1 MSIDN
6 KKAWKELITAL
17 ALVLDLQEDL
27 NYYHAWR
34 VAVISALLAEEILPD
49 QKSDIFL
56 AGLLHDVGAMSLPNH
71 MTRFPSMS
79 EQIIH
84 PIIRSH
90 TIIGAQI
97 VSNFPGFEKAPSLI
111 LDHHEYWNGHGY
123 PRAKKGEEIVAG
135 AQLIRAADTFDI
147 IFQTHPD
154 MTLPEIMKD
163 MNELVNKEFS
173 KSIFSSLKKIMND
186 GNLFHDLV
194 DAQKLPDLLFKLRD
208 GISVSGIDDGTDIVG
223 TSLDMFGQII
233 DSKHAYT
240 AGHSKRVSQNSLLI
254 AISMNLSHDEITRIK
269 WAGLVHDIGKV
280 AIPPAIL
287 DKASGL
293 SEDEYAL
300 LRKHA
305 VYTEEIL
312 ETVSCMKEL
321 VPIAA
326 AHHERFDGNGYH
338 RKLKGKDIPLGA
350 RILAVADSFDSITSL
365 RGYRDAGLIPLAI
378 DEIKKASQTQF
389 DPDVVEAAI
398 PIFQSSL
405 YN

>member
-1 MSIDN
+1 MNIDN
-6 KKAWKELITAL
+6 EKAWKELITAL

-34 VAVISALLAEEILPD
+34 VAVISAFLAEEILPD
-49 QKSDIFL
+49 EKSDIFL

-71 MTRFPSMS
+71 MTRYPSMS

-97 VSNFPGFEKAPSLI
+97 VSDFPGFEKAPSLI

-123 PRAKKGEEIVAG
+123 PRARKGEEIVAG

-147 IFQTHPD
+147 MFQTHPD
-154 MTLPEIMKD
+154 KTLSEIMKD
-163 MNELVNKEFS
+163 MNELVNKEFN
-173 KSIFSSLKKIMND
+173 KSTFSSLKKIMND
-186 GNLFHDLV
+186 NNFFHDLV
-194 DAQKLPDLLFKLRD
+194 DAQELPDLLFKLRD
-208 GISVSGIDDGTDIVG
+208 EISVSGIDDGTDIMG
-223 TSLDMFGQII
+223 ISLDIFGQVI
-233 DSKHAYT
+233 DSRHAYT
-240 AGHSKRVSQNSLLI
+240 AGHSKRVSQYSLLI
-254 AISMNLSHDEITRIK
+254 AISMNLPHDEVTRIK
-269 WAGLVHDIGKV
+269 WAGMVHDVGKV

-287 DKASGL
+287 DKASEL
-293 SEDEYAL
+293 SEDEHAL
-300 LRKHA
+300 LRKHT

-312 ETVSCMKEL
+312 ETVSCMKAL

-338 RKLKGKDIPLGA
+338 RKLKGKDIPLPLGA

-365 RGYRDAGLIPLAI
+365 CGYRVAGLIPLAI
-378 DEIKKASQTQF
+378 DEIKNASQTQF
-389 DPDVVEAAI
+389 DPDVVDAAI
-398 PIFQSSL
+398 PIFQSL
-405 YN
+405 

>member
-6 KKAWKELITAL
+6 EKAWKELITAL

-34 VAVISALLAEEILPD
+34 VAVISTLIADEILPD
-49 QKSDIFL
+49 EKSDIFI

-71 MTRFPSMS
+71 MTRYPSMS
-79 EQIIH
+79 EQILH

-97 VSNFPGFEKAPSLI
+97 VSDFPGFEKAPSLI
-111 LDHHEYWNGHGY
+111 LDHHEYWDGHGY
-123 PRAKKGEEIVAG
+123 PRAKKGKEIVAG

-147 IFQTHPD
+147 LFQTHPEK
-154 MTLPEIMKD
+154 TLPQIMND
-163 MNELVNKEFS
+163 MNKLVSKEFN
-173 KSIFSSLKKIMND
+173 KSVFSSLKKIMND
-186 GNLFHDLV
+186 KLFHDLI

-208 GISVSGIDDGTDIVG
+208 EISVSGVDDGTDIMG
-223 TSLDMFGQII
+223 ISLDIFGQVI

-254 AISMNLSHDEITRIK
+254 AVSMNLPHDEVTRIK

-287 DKASGL
+287 DKASEL
-293 SEDEYAL
+293 SDDEYAL
-300 LRKHA
+300 LRKHT

-312 ETVSCMKEL
+312 ETVSCMSEL

-338 RKLKGKDIPLGA
+338 HKLKGKDIPLGA
-350 RILAVADSFDSITSL
+350 RILSVADTYDAMTSL
-365 RGYRDAGLIPLAI
+365 RGHRDASLIPVAI
-378 DEIKKASQTQF
+378 DEIKNGSNTQF

-398 PIFQSSL
+398 PIFE
-405 YN
+405 NT

>member
-1 MSIDN
+1 
-6 KKAWKELITAL
+6 
-17 ALVLDLQEDL
+17 LDLQEDL

-34 VAVISALLAEEILPD
+34 VAVISALLAEETLPD
-49 QKSDIFL
+49 QKSDIFI

-71 MTRFPSMS
+71 MTRYPSMS
-79 EQIIH
+79 EQILH

-97 VSNFPGFEKAPSLI
+97 VSDFPGFEKAPSLI

-123 PRAKKGEEIVAG
+123 PRARKGEEIVAG

-147 IFQTHPD
+147 MFQTHPD
-154 MTLPEIMKD
+154 KTLSEIMKD
-163 MNELVNKEFS
+163 MNELVNKEFN
-173 KSIFSSLKKIMND
+173 KSTFSSLKKIMND
-186 GNLFHDLV
+186 NNFFHDLV
-194 DAQKLPDLLFKLRD
+194 DAQELPDLLFKLRD
-208 GISVSGIDDGTDIVG
+208 EISVSGIDDGTDIMG
-223 TSLDMFGQII
+223 ISLDIFGQVI
-233 DSKHAYT
+233 DSRHAYT
-240 AGHSKRVSQNSLLI
+240 AGHSKRVSQYSLLI
-254 AISMNLSHDEITRIK
+254 AISMNLPHDEVTRIK
-269 WAGLVHDIGKV
+269 WAGMVHDVGKV

-287 DKASGL
+287 DKASEL
-293 SEDEYAL
+293 SEDEHAL
-300 LRKHA
+300 LRKHT

-312 ETVSCMKEL
+312 ETVSCMKAL

-378 DEIKKASQTQF
+378 DEIKNVSQTQF

-398 PIFQSSL
+398 PIFQSL
-405 YN
+405 

>member
-6 KKAWKELITAL
+6 EKAWKELITAL

-34 VAVISALLAEEILPD
+34 VAVISAFLAEEILPD
-49 QKSDIFL
+49 QKSDIFI

-71 MTRFPSMS
+71 MTRYPSMS
-79 EQIIH
+79 EQILH

-97 VSNFPGFEKAPSLI
+97 VSGFPGFENAPSLI

-123 PRAKKGEEIVAG
+123 PRAKKGEEIAAG

-154 MTLPEIMKD
+154 KTLSEIMKD
-163 MNELVNKEFS
+163 MSKLVDKEFN
-173 KSIFSSLKKIMND
+173 KSIFLSLKKIMND
-186 GNLFHDLV
+186 NNLFHDLV
-194 DAQKLPDLLFKLRD
+194 DAQELHDLLFKLRD
-208 GISVSGIDDGTDIVG
+208 EISVSGIDDGTDIMG
-223 TSLDMFGQII
+223 ISLDIFGQVI

-254 AISMNLSHDEITRIK
+254 AISMNLPHDEITRIK

-287 DKASGL
+287 DKASEL
-293 SEDEYAL
+293 SDDEYAL
-300 LRKHA
+300 LRRHT

-326 AHHERFDGNGYH
+326 SHHERFDGDGYH
-338 RKLKGKDIPLGA
+338 QRLKGKDIPLGA
-350 RILAVADSFDSITSL
+350 RILAVADAFDSITSL

-378 DEIKKASQTQF
+378 DEIKNASKTQF

-398 PIFQSSL
+398 PIFQ
-405 YN
+405 NM

>member
-6 KKAWKELITAL
+6 EKAWKELITAL

-34 VAVISALLAEEILPD
+34 VAVISTLMAEEILPD
-49 QKSDIFL
+49 EKSDIFI

-71 MTRFPSMS
+71 MTRYPSMS
-79 EQIIH
+79 EQILH

-97 VSNFPGFEKAPSLI
+97 VSDFPGFEKAPSLI
-111 LDHHEYWNGHGY
+111 LDHHEYWDGHGY
-123 PRAKKGEEIVAG
+123 PRAKKGKEIVAG

-147 IFQTHPD
+147 LFQTHPEK
-154 MTLPEIMKD
+154 TLPQIMND
-163 MNELVNKEFS
+163 MNKLVSKEFN
-173 KSIFSSLKKIMND
+173 KSVFSSLKKIMND
-186 GNLFHDLV
+186 KLFHDLI

-208 GISVSGIDDGTDIVG
+208 EISVSGVDDGTDIMG
-223 TSLDMFGQII
+223 ISLDIFGQVI

-254 AISMNLSHDEITRIK
+254 AISMNLPHDEVTRIK

-287 DKASGL
+287 DKASEL
-293 SEDEYAL
+293 SDDEYAL
-300 LRKHA
+300 LRKHT

-312 ETVSCMKEL
+312 ETVSCMSEL

-338 RKLKGKDIPLGA
+338 HKLKGKDIPLGA
-350 RILAVADSFDSITSL
+350 RILSVADTYDAMTSL
-365 RGYRDAGLIPLAI
+365 RGHRDASLIPVAI
-378 DEIKKASQTQF
+378 DEIKNGSNTQF

-398 PIFQSSL
+398 PIFE
-405 YN
+405 NT

>member
-6 KKAWKELITAL
+6 EKAWKELITAL

-34 VAVISALLAEEILPD
+34 VAVISTLMAEEILPD
-49 QKSDIFL
+49 EKSDIFI

-71 MTRFPSMS
+71 MTRYPSMS
-79 EQIIH
+79 EQILH

-97 VSNFPGFEKAPSLI
+97 VSDFPGFEKAPSLI
-111 LDHHEYWNGHGY
+111 LDHHEYWDGHGY
-123 PRAKKGEEIVAG
+123 PRAKKEKEIVAG

-147 IFQTHPD
+147 LFQTHPEK
-154 MTLPEIMKD
+154 TLPQIMKD
-163 MNELVNKEFS
+163 MNKLVSKEFN
-173 KSIFSSLKKIMND
+173 KSVFSSLEKIMN
-186 GNLFHDLV
+186 NKLFHDLV
-194 DAQKLPDLLFKLRD
+194 DAQKLPDILFKLRD
-208 GISVSGIDDGTDIVG
+208 EISVSGVDDGTDIMG
-223 TSLDMFGQII
+223 ISLDIFGQVI

-240 AGHSKRVSQNSLLI
+240 AGHSKRVSQKSLLI
-254 AISMNLSHDEITRIK
+254 ALSMNLPHDEVTRIK

-287 DKASGL
+287 DKTSEL
-293 SEDEYAL
+293 SDDEYEL
-300 LRKHA
+300 LRKHT

-338 RKLKGKDIPLGA
+338 HKLKGKDIPLGA
-350 RILAVADSFDSITSL
+350 RILSVADTYDAMTSL
-365 RGYRDAGLIPLAI
+365 RGHRDASLIPVAI
-378 DEIKKASQTQF
+378 DEIKNGSNTQF

-398 PIFQSSL
+398 PIL
-405 YN
+405 ENT

>member
-6 KKAWKELITAL
+6 KKAWKELVTAL

-34 VAVISALLAEEILPD
+34 VAVISAFLAEEILPD
-49 QKSDIFL
+49 QKSDIFI
-56 AGLLHDVGAMSLPNH
+56 AGLLHDVGAISLPNH
-71 MTRFPSMS
+71 MTRYPSMS
-79 EQIIH
+79 EQILH

-97 VSNFPGFEKAPSLI
+97 VSDFPGFGKVSSLI

-154 MTLPEIMKD
+154 KTHSEIMKNMKD
-163 MNELVNKEFS
+163 LVNKEFN
-173 KSIFSSLKKIMND
+173 KSIFSSLKRIMCDN
-186 GNLFHDLV
+186 NLFHDIV
-194 DAQKLPDLLFKLRD
+194 DAQKLPDLLFKFRD
-208 GISVSGIDDGTDIVG
+208 EISVNGIDDRTDILG
-223 TSLDMFGQII
+223 ISLDIFSQII

-254 AISMNLSHDEITRIK
+254 AISMNLPHDEVTRIK
-269 WAGLVHDIGKV
+269 WAGLVHDVGKV
-280 AIPPAIL
+280 SIPPAIL
-287 DKASGL
+287 DKASEL

-300 LRKHA
+300 LRKHT

-350 RILAVADSFDSITSL
+350 RILAVADAFDSITSL

-378 DEIKKASQTQF
+378 DEIKNASRKQF

-398 PIFQSSL
+398 PIFQSL
-405 YN
+405 

>member
-34 VAVISALLAEEILPD
+34 VAVISALLAEEIIPD
-49 QKSDIFL
+49 QKSDIFI

-71 MTRFPSMS
+71 MTRYPSMS
-79 EQIIH
+79 EQILH

-97 VSNFPGFEKAPSLI
+97 VSDFPGFEKAPSLI

-123 PRAKKGEEIVAG
+123 PRAKKGKEIVAG

-147 IFQTHPD
+147 IFQTHPEK
-154 MTLPEIMKD
+154 TLPQIMND
-163 MNELVNKEFS
+163 MNKLVSKEFN
-173 KSIFSSLKKIMND
+173 KSVFSSLKKVMNN
-186 GNLFHDLV
+186 NLFHDLV
-194 DAQKLPDLLFKLRD
+194 DAHKLPDLLFKLRD
-208 GISVSGIDDGTDIVG
+208 EVSVSGIDDGTDIMG
-223 TSLDMFGQII
+223 ISLDIFGQVI
-233 DSKHAYT
+233 DSKHAFT

-254 AISMNLSHDEITRIK
+254 AISMNLPHDEVTRIK

-280 AIPPAIL
+280 AIPPIIL
-287 DKASGL
+287 DKASEL
-293 SEDEYAL
+293 SEDEHAL
-300 LRKHA
+300 LRKHT

-338 RKLKGKDIPLGA
+338 HKLKGEEIPLGA

-365 RGYRDAGLIPLAI
+365 RGYRDAGLIPFAI
-378 DEIKKASQTQF
+378 DEIKNASQSQF
-389 DPDVVEAAI
+389 DPDVVEASI
-398 PIFQSSL
+398 PIFE
-405 YN
+405 NM

>member
-1 MSIDN
+1 M
-6 KKAWKELITAL
+6 
-17 ALVLDLQEDL
+17 
-27 NYYHAWR
+27 
-34 VAVISALLAEEILPD
+34 
-49 QKSDIFL
+49 
-56 AGLLHDVGAMSLPNH
+56 LHDIGAMSLPNH
-71 MTRFPSMS
+71 MTRYPSMS
-79 EQIIH
+79 EQILH

-97 VSNFPGFEKAPSLI
+97 VSDFPGLEKAPSLI

-123 PRAKKGEEIVAG
+123 PRAKKREEIAAG

-154 MTLPEIMKD
+154 KTLPEIMRE
-163 MNELVNKEFS
+163 MNGLVNKEFN
-173 KSIFSSLKKIMND
+173 KSVFSSLKKIMKDNK
-186 GNLFHDLV
+186 LFHNLV
-194 DAQKLPDLLFKLRD
+194 DAQGLSGLLFKLMD
-208 GISVSGIDDGTDIVG
+208 EISVSGIDDGTDIMG
-223 TSLDMFGQII
+223 ISLDIFGQVI

-254 AISMNLSHDEITRIK
+254 AISMNLSHDEVTRIK
-269 WAGLVHDIGKV
+269 WAGLVHDVGKV
-280 AIPPAIL
+280 AIPPAML

-293 SEDEYAL
+293 SEDEYDV
-300 LRKHA
+300 LRKHT

-312 ETVSCMKEL
+312 ETISCMKEL

-338 RKLKGKDIPLGA
+338 HKLKGEEIPLGA
-350 RILAVADSFDSITSL
+350 RILAVADAFDSITSL

-378 DEIKKASQTQF
+378 DEIKKSSKTQF

-398 PIFQSSL
+398 PIFQSL
-405 YN
+405 

>member
-34 VAVISALLAEEILPD
+34 VAVISALLAEEIIPD
-49 QKSDIFL
+49 QKSDIFI

-71 MTRFPSMS
+71 MTRYPSMS
-79 EQIIH
+79 EQILH

-97 VSNFPGFEKAPSLI
+97 VSDFPGFEKAPSLI

-123 PRAKKGEEIVAG
+123 PRAKKGKEIVVG

-147 IFQTHPD
+147 IFQTHPEK
-154 MTLPEIMKD
+154 TLPQIMKD
-163 MNELVNKEFS
+163 MNKLVSKEFN
-173 KSIFSSLKKIMND
+173 KSVFSSLEKVMNN
-186 GNLFHDLV
+186 NLFHDLV
-194 DAQKLPDLLFKLRD
+194 DAHKLPDLLFKLRD
-208 GISVSGIDDGTDIVG
+208 EVSVSGIDDGTDIMG
-223 TSLDMFGQII
+223 ISLDIFGQVI
-233 DSKHAYT
+233 DSKHAFT

-254 AISMNLSHDEITRIK
+254 AISMNLPHDEVTRIK

-280 AIPPAIL
+280 AIPPVIL
-287 DKASGL
+287 DKASDL
-293 SEDEYAL
+293 SEDEHAL
-300 LRKHA
+300 LRKHT

-338 RKLKGKDIPLGA
+338 HKLKGEEIPLGA

-365 RGYRDAGLIPLAI
+365 RGYRDAGLIPFAI
-378 DEIKKASQTQF
+378 DEIKNASQFQF

-398 PIFQSSL
+398 PIFE
-405 YN
+405 NM

>member
-34 VAVISALLAEEILPD
+34 VAVISTLMAEEILPD

-71 MTRFPSMS
+71 MTRYPSMS
-79 EQIIH
+79 EQILH

-97 VSNFPGFEKAPSLI
+97 VSDFPGFEKAPSLI

-123 PRAKKGEEIVAG
+123 PRAKKGKEIMAG

-147 IFQTHPD
+147 IFQTHPEK
-154 MTLPEIMKD
+154 TLPQVMKD
-163 MNELVNKEFS
+163 MNKLVSKEFN
-173 KSIFSSLKKIMND
+173 KSVFSSLKKIMND
-186 GNLFHDLV
+186 NLFHDLV
-194 DAQKLPDLLFKLRD
+194 DAHKLTDLLFKLRD
-208 GISVSGIDDGTDIVG
+208 EISVSGVDDGTDIMG
-223 TSLDMFGQII
+223 ISLDIFGQVI

-254 AISMNLSHDEITRIK
+254 ALSMNLSHDEVTRIK

-287 DKASGL
+287 DKASEL
-293 SEDEYAL
+293 SDDEYAL
-300 LRKHA
+300 LRKHT

-312 ETVSCMKEL
+312 ETVSCMNEL
-321 VPIAA
+321 VPIASS
-326 AHHERFDGNGYH
+326 HHERFDGNGYH
-338 RKLKGKDIPLGA
+338 HRLKGKDIPLGA
-350 RILAVADSFDSITSL
+350 RILSVADAFDSITSL

-378 DEIKKASQTQF
+378 DEIKNSSKTQF

-398 PIFQSSL
+398 PIL
-405 YN
+405 ENR

>member
-6 KKAWKELITAL
+6 KKTWKELITAL

-34 VAVISALLAEEILPD
+34 VAVISALLAEETLPD
-49 QKSDIFL
+49 QKSDIFI

-71 MTRFPSMS
+71 MTRYPSMS
-79 EQIIH
+79 EQILH

-97 VSNFPGFEKAPSLI
+97 VSDFPGFEKAPSLI
-111 LDHHEYWNGHGY
+111 LDHHEYWDGHGY
-123 PRAKKGEEIVAG
+123 PRARKGKEIAAG

-147 IFQTHPD
+147 IFQTHPEK
-154 MTLPEIMKD
+154 TLTQIMKD
-163 MNELVNKEFS
+163 MNTLVGKEFN
-173 KSIFSSLKKIMND
+173 KSVFSSLKKVMNN
-186 GNLFHDLV
+186 NLFNDLV
-194 DAQKLPDLLFKLRD
+194 DAQKLSDLLFKLRD
-208 GISVSGIDDGTDIVG
+208 EISVSGIDDGTDIMG
-223 TSLDMFGQII
+223 ISLDIFGQVI

-254 AISMNLSHDEITRIK
+254 AISMNLPHDEVTRIK
-269 WAGLVHDIGKV
+269 WAGLVHDVGKV
-280 AIPPAIL
+280 AIPPSIL

-293 SEDEYAL
+293 SEDEYTV
-300 LRKHA
+300 LRKHT

-312 ETVSCMKEL
+312 ETVSCMDKL
-321 VPIAA
+321 APIAA

-338 RKLKGKDIPLGA
+338 HKLKGEEIPLGA
-350 RILAVADSFDSITSL
+350 RILSVADAFDSITSL

-378 DEIKKASQTQF
+378 DEIKNASKTQF

-398 PIFQSSL
+398 PIFQSL
-405 YN
+405 

>member
-49 QKSDIFL
+49 QKSDIFI

-71 MTRFPSMS
+71 MTRYPSMS
-79 EQIIH
+79 EQILH

-97 VSNFPGFEKAPSLI
+97 VSDFPGFENAPSLI

-123 PRAKKGEEIVAG
+123 PRARKGEEIVAG

-154 MTLPEIMKD
+154 KTLSEIMKD
-163 MNELVNKEFS
+163 MDDLVNKEFN
-173 KSIFSSLKKIMND
+173 KSVFSSLKRIMND
-186 GNLFHDLV
+186 NNLFHDLI
-194 DAQKLPDLLFKLRD
+194 DAQKLSDLLFKLRD
-208 GISVSGIDDGTDIVG
+208 EISVSGIDEGTDIMG
-223 TSLDMFGQII
+223 ISLDIFGQII
-233 DSKHAYT
+233 DSRHAYT
-240 AGHSKRVSQNSLLI
+240 AGHSKRVSQYSLLI
-254 AISMNLSHDEITRIK
+254 AISMNLPHDEVTRIK
-269 WAGLVHDIGKV
+269 WAGLVHDVGKV

-287 DKASGL
+287 DKASEL

-300 LRKHA
+300 LRKHT

-312 ETVSCMKEL
+312 ETVSCMKAL

-378 DEIKKASQTQF
+378 DEIKNASQTQF
-389 DPDVVEAAI
+389 DPDVVDAAI
-398 PIFQSSL
+398 PIFQSL
-405 YN
+405 

>member
-34 VAVISALLAEEILPD
+34 VAVISALLAEEIIPD
-49 QKSDIFL
+49 QKSDIFI

-71 MTRFPSMS
+71 MTRYPSMS
-79 EQIIH
+79 EQILH

-97 VSNFPGFEKAPSLI
+97 VSDFPGFEKAPSLI

-123 PRAKKGEEIVAG
+123 PRAKKGKEIVVG

-147 IFQTHPD
+147 IFQTHPEK
-154 MTLPEIMKD
+154 TLPQIMKD
-163 MNELVNKEFS
+163 MNKLVSKEFN
-173 KSIFSSLKKIMND
+173 KSVFSSLEKVMNN
-186 GNLFHDLV
+186 NLFHDLV
-194 DAQKLPDLLFKLRD
+194 DAHKLPDLLFKLRD
-208 GISVSGIDDGTDIVG
+208 EVSVSGIDDGTDIMG
-223 TSLDMFGQII
+223 ISLDIFGQVI
-233 DSKHAYT
+233 DSKHAFT

-254 AISMNLSHDEITRIK
+254 AISMNLPHDEVTRIK

-280 AIPPAIL
+280 AIPPVIL
-287 DKASGL
+287 DKASEL
-293 SEDEYAL
+293 SEDEHAL
-300 LRKHA
+300 LRKHT

-338 RKLKGKDIPLGA
+338 HKLKGEEIPLGA
-350 RILAVADSFDSITSL
+350 RILAVADAFDSITSL

-378 DEIKKASQTQF
+378 DEIKNASQSQF
-389 DPDVVEAAI
+389 DPNVVEAAI
-398 PIFQSSL
+398 PIFK
-405 YN
+405 NI

>member
-1 MSIDN
+1 MNIDN
-6 KKAWKELITAL
+6 EKAWKELITAL

-34 VAVISALLAEEILPD
+34 VAVISAFLAEEILPD

-71 MTRFPSMS
+71 MTRYPSMS

-97 VSNFPGFEKAPSLI
+97 VSDFPGFEKAPSLI

-123 PRAKKGEEIVAG
+123 PRARKGEEIVAG

-147 IFQTHPD
+147 MFQTHPD
-154 MTLPEIMKD
+154 KTLSEIMKD
-163 MNELVNKEFS
+163 MNELVNKEFN
-173 KSIFSSLKKIMND
+173 KSTFSSLKKIMND
-186 GNLFHDLV
+186 NNFFHDLV
-194 DAQKLPDLLFKLRD
+194 DAQELPDLLFKLRD
-208 GISVSGIDDGTDIVG
+208 EISVSGIDDGTDIMG
-223 TSLDMFGQII
+223 ISLDIFGQVI
-233 DSKHAYT
+233 DSRHAYT
-240 AGHSKRVSQNSLLI
+240 AGHSKRVSQYSLLI
-254 AISMNLSHDEITRIK
+254 AISMNLPHDEVTRIK
-269 WAGLVHDIGKV
+269 WAGMVHDVGKV

-287 DKASGL
+287 DKASEL
-293 SEDEYAL
+293 SEDEHAL
-300 LRKHA
+300 LRKHT

-312 ETVSCMKEL
+312 ETVSCMKAL

-378 DEIKKASQTQF
+378 DEIKNVSQTQF

-398 PIFQSSL
+398 PIFQSL
-405 YN
+405 

>member
-34 VAVISALLAEEILPD
+34 VAVISTLLAEEILPD
-49 QKSDIFL
+49 QKSDIFI

-71 MTRFPSMS
+71 MTRYPSTS
-79 EQIIH
+79 EQILH

-97 VSNFPGFEKAPSLI
+97 VSDFPGFEKVPSLI

-147 IFQTHPD
+147 ILQTHPNK
-154 MTLPEIMKD
+154 TLSEIMKNMKD
-163 MNELVNKEFS
+163 LVNNEFNQS
-173 KSIFSSLKKIMND
+173 VYLSLKKVMDN
-186 GNLFHDLV
+186 NLFHDLT
-194 DAQKLPDLLFKLRD
+194 DAQKLSDLLFKLRD
-208 GISVSGIDDGTDIVG
+208 EISVNDIDDGTDIMG
-223 TSLDMFGQII
+223 ISLDIFGQVI

-254 AISMNLSHDEITRIK
+254 AISMNLPHDEITRIK

-287 DKASGL
+287 DKASEL
-293 SEDEYAL
+293 SDDEHAL
-300 LRKHA
+300 LRKHT

-326 AHHERFDGNGYH
+326 AHHERFDGSGYH
-338 RKLKGKDIPLGA
+338 HKLKGKEIPLGA
-350 RILAVADSFDSITSL
+350 RILAVADAFDSITSL
-365 RGYRDAGLIPLAI
+365 RGYRGAGLIPLAI
-378 DEIKKASQTQF
+378 DEIKNASQSQF

-398 PIFQSSL
+398 PIFQ
-405 YN
+405 NM

>member
-34 VAVISALLAEEILPD
+34 VAVISAFLAEEILPD
-49 QKSDIFL
+49 QKSDIFI

-71 MTRFPSMS
+71 MTRYPSMS
-79 EQIIH
+79 EQILH

-97 VSNFPGFEKAPSLI
+97 VSDFPGFENAPSLI
-111 LDHHEYWNGHGY
+111 LDHHEYWNGQGY
-123 PRAKKGEEIVAG
+123 PRAKKREEIVAG

-147 IFQTHPD
+147 IFQTHSD
-154 MTLPEIMKD
+154 KTLSEIMKD
-163 MNELVNKEFS
+163 MDELVNKEFN
-173 KSIFSSLKKIMND
+173 KSVFSSLKKIMND
-186 GNLFHDLV
+186 NNLFHDLV
-194 DAQKLPDLLFKLRD
+194 DAQELPDLLFKLRD
-208 GISVSGIDDGTDIVG
+208 EISVSGIDDGTDIMG
-223 TSLDMFGQII
+223 ISLDIFGQVI

-240 AGHSKRVSQNSLLI
+240 AGHSKRVSQYSLLI
-254 AISMNLSHDEITRIK
+254 AISMNLPHDEVTRIK
-269 WAGLVHDIGKV
+269 WAGLVHDVGKV

-287 DKASGL
+287 DKASEL

-300 LRKHA
+300 LRKHT

-312 ETVSCMKEL
+312 ETVSCMKDL

-338 RKLKGKDIPLGA
+338 RKQKGKDIPLGA
-350 RILAVADSFDSITSL
+350 RILAVADAFDSITSL

-378 DEIKKASQTQF
+378 DEIINASKTQF

-398 PIFQSSL
+398 PIFQSL
-405 YN
+405 